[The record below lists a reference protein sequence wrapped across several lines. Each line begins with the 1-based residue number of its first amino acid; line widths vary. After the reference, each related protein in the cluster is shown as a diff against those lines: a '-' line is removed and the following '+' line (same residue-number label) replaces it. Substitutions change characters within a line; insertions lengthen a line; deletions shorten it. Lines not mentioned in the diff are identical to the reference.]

1 MLILELIQ
9 QAKLEIF
16 FIIFR
21 MKVNLFNKGVRN
33 KFWVYFSVISGIL
46 SYILLFNIVAD
57 EYKDYQKCFGYIS
70 FFLLINIY
78 LIIWIRANYLTDVNI
93 DIDGSTVNIKSGDLF
108 SQDGYKVIPFNEYFD
123 TIVDEKI
130 ISSSSLNGIF
140 INNYSNT
147 TLNNLDNHIIQNTY
161 NEDVLNPNTQRRF
174 GGKVVKFN
182 LSTIIVFN
190 EYLLIA
196 FSKFDEHNK
205 AVLSMPEYIEFLI
218 NFWDRVNR
226 IYAQKSVSVP
236 IFGSGITRIKEHKN
250 ISDEDLL
257 KIMLWT
263 FKLSEMKFKHPAK
276 LSIIIHIEKI
286 DKIDLFNLKSTELGL

>member
-1 MLILELIQ
+1 
-9 QAKLEIF
+9 
-16 FIIFR
+16 

-108 SQDGYKVIPFNEYFD
+108 SQNGYKVIPFNEYFD

-161 NEDVLNPNTQRRF
+161 NEDVLNPNTHRRF

-276 LSIIIHIEKI
+276 LSIIIHKEKI

>member
-1 MLILELIQ
+1 
-9 QAKLEIF
+9 
-16 FIIFR
+16 

-46 SYILLFNIVAD
+46 SFILLFNIVPD
-57 EYKDYQKCFGYIS
+57 EYKDYLKCFGYIS
-70 FFLLINIY
+70 FILLISIY
-78 LIIWIRANYLTDVNI
+78 LIIWIRANCLTDVNI
-93 DIDGSTVNIKSGDLF
+93 DVDGSTVNIKSGDLF

-123 TIVDEKI
+123 TVVDEKI

-147 TLNNLDNHIIQNTY
+147 AINNLDNHIIQNTD
-161 NEDVLNPNTQRRF
+161 NEDVLNPNTQRRL
-174 GGKVVKFN
+174 GGKVVKFK

-190 EYLLIA
+190 EYLLTA

-205 AVLSMPEYIEFLI
+205 AVLTMPEYIEFLI

-276 LSIIIHIEKI
+276 LSIIIHKDKI